1 MDDAE
6 SDSLY
11 AFVAKLGKKNLK
23 KVYSLIKVTIN
34 MLCQFKRDLIRL

>member
-11 AFVAKLGKKNLK
+11 AFVAKLGKKE
-23 KVYSLIKVTIN
+23 
-34 MLCQFKRDLIRL
+34 FKERIQLN